1 MHNGTVMWKEFSET
15 KPLKLDSM
23 IDSSKACQDTNTPYI
38 VLKENAEVS
47 VNLLQT
53 LFFLQNWER

>member
-1 MHNGTVMWKEFSET
+1 MWKEFSET

-23 IDSSKACQDTNTPYI
+23 IDSSKACQDTNTPYM

-47 VNLLQT
+47 MNLLQT
-53 LFFLQNWER
+53 LSFLQNWER